1 MTDRIRV
8 DEQATLISNSE
19 VATGFWCARLLAP
32 RIAAAGQPGQFVQ
45 LRVSAGREPF
55 LRLPL
60 SLGGVDPEAGWIE
73 VIYQVR
79 GAKTTALAALKPGS
93 ALSCLGPLGRGF
105 AVPGASTPVLL
116 VGGGIGVPP
125 LLFFGHRLRQ
135 LGRSPALLVG
145 ARARA
150 YHLPLPRL
158 QAAAGTV
165 LLATDD
171 GSLGHH
177 GLVTALL
184 VERLA
189 HMPEAMVCACGPEA
203 MLAVVAR
210 LCEQRQVPCQ
220 VSLEAYMACGIGVCV
235 GCAVAMR
242 VAPDGAPY
250 ERYQRVCVD
259 GPVFDGAAVDWG
271 QP

>member
-1 MTDRIRV
+1 MTDRVRV
-8 DEQATLISNSE
+8 DEQAAVISNSQ
-19 VATGFWCARLLAP
+19 VASGFWCARVLAP

-45 LRVSAGREPF
+45 LRLNAGREPF

-60 SLGGVDPEAGWIE
+60 SLGGVDADAGWVE

-79 GAKTTALAALKPGS
+79 GAKTTVLAALTPGS

-105 AVPGASTPVLL
+105 SVPPASTPVVL

-125 LLFFGHRLRQ
+125 LLFLGQRLRQ
-135 LGRSPALLVG
+135 LGHQPQLLVG
-145 ARARA
+145 ARGRA
-150 YHLPLPRL
+150 FHLPAARL
-158 QAAAGTV
+158 QAAAATV

-184 VERLA
+184 AERLTQVPGA
-189 HMPEAMVCACGPEA
+189 TVCACGPEA
-203 MLAVVAR
+203 MLAAVAR
-210 LCEQRQVPCQ
+210 LCEHRQVACQ
-220 VSLEAYMACGIGVCV
+220 VSLEAYMACGIGVCM

-242 VAPDGAPY
+242 VAPDRDPY
-250 ERYQRVCVD
+250 DRYQRVCVD
-259 GPVFDGAAVDWG
+259 GPVFDSAAVDWG
-271 QP
+271 QS